1 MVCKDGRGSKDKG
14 GEQSEAEDVESNEMW
29 GKHCIEKKKN
39 YSDSNNEAATAP
51 KAGAFD
57 LALTTTM
64 AVGRDPDG
72 DSDMNSSIGST
83 PSESDALDSGA
94 RTPTHNR
101 SNMDAPSELSP
112 PGSQPQQMIDAS
124 TADDKG
130 MSSLVESQAGDIP
143 ELPGTAW
150 NNKRAQDEYHR
161 AMEHV
166 VDQDF
171 SLDEFG
177 DPFDERDLQG
187 N

>member
-1 MVCKDGRGSKDKG
+1 
-14 GEQSEAEDVESNEMW
+14 
-29 GKHCIEKKKN
+29 
-39 YSDSNNEAATAP
+39 
-51 KAGAFD
+51 
-57 LALTTTM
+57 M
-64 AVGRDPDG
+64 AVGPRDPDG

-83 PSESDALDSGA
+83 PSESDALGSGA

-130 MSSLVESQAGDIP
+130 MSSLIESQAVDIAGKGP